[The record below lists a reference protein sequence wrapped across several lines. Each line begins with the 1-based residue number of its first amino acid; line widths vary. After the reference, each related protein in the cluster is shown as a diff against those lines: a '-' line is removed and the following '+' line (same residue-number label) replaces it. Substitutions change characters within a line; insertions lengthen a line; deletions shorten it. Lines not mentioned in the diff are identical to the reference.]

1 MSNKS
6 HISGLKIFLL
16 IPQSTV
22 IHEQIHSV
30 HTAHDPGPYDG
41 RVAAILSFN
50 LADHLEKRTHRS
62 LEGFCERCV
71 HTHRRRCLGVT
82 EGRLAIC
89 TVVLKQSTDQKSKF
103 ISLILM
109 RIRFIYSYAVN
120 LEFSRMDIGER
131 DRHAQM
137 ILVFDKR
144 CGLKKTVAC
153 EDEFTIS

>member
-22 IHEQIHSV
+22 IHEYIHSV

-41 RVAAILSFN
+41 CVAAILSFN

-71 HTHRRRCLGVT
+71 YTHRRRCLGVT
-82 EGRLAIC
+82 EGRLAVY
-89 TVVLKQSTDQKSKF
+89 TVVLKQSTE
-103 ISLILM
+103 
-109 RIRFIYSYAVN
+109 
-120 LEFSRMDIGER
+120 LEIQVHIFDFNENQIHLLLCSQSR
-131 DRHAQM
+131 
-137 ILVFDKR
+137 VF
-144 CGLKKTVAC
+144 
-153 EDEFTIS
+153 